1 MPSTDKSEKALR
13 YWVNRRIRD
22 FLMWMMKWLTPSS
35 TEAQVDLQR
44 ENIQRIL
51 LVRSIFRMGDSI
63 LATPAILLMRKNFP
77 QAKIDFVGPRIAKA
91 LFQNLPIDHQY
102 EVFQSFPKVCW
113 SYLVLLKQVRAAKY
127 DLALDVSGSSAALG
141 AFIIGFSAARFRAAT
156 RGKWDRWFNLRVA
169 KPASKSQY
177 ANMPHLIAALGLE
190 SELLFPKLVL
200 SAEEKAMGRKRIETL
215 VAGNALVA
223 LEAPAEAKIVGVF
236 VGGRKSRGKR
246 WEKEHFLELVT
257 RLLADGVRPIIFVGP
272 EERELLP
279 YFTAALSRRAAVVC
293 EADARAFAGLVAN
306 CDLFVACDSGPVH
319 LACALGIRTVAIF
332 FKNNFNQWGPPAE
345 LARIVYR
352 EPGPTV
358 DMVLRAYR
366 EELAPASRGDFPAA
380 GGEKEEIDA
389 KPIARARG

>member
-1 MPSTDKSEKALR
+1 MPTADKTGKALR
-13 YWVNRRIRD
+13 YWLNRRIRD
-22 FLMWMMKWLTPSS
+22 FVMWMMKRLTPSS
-35 TEAQVDLQR
+35 TEAQVDLRR

-63 LATPAILLMRKNFP
+63 LATPVILLMRKNFP
-77 QAKIDFVGPRIAKA
+77 QAKIDFVGPRIAKV
-91 LFQNLPIDHQY
+91 LFQNLPIDHHY

-113 SYLVLLKQVRAAKY
+113 SYLVLLKRVRAAKY

-141 AFIIGFSAARFRAAT
+141 AFIIGFSAARFRAGT
-156 RGKWDRWFNLRVA
+156 RGKWDRWFNLRLA

-177 ANMPHLIAALGLE
+177 ANRPELVAALGLE

-200 SAEEKAMGRKRIETL
+200 SAEEKEIGRQRIETL
-215 VAGNALVA
+215 LAIDALVA
-223 LEAPAEAKIVGVF
+223 LVAPAEAKIVGVF
-236 VGGRKSRGKR
+236 VGGRKTRGKR
-246 WEKEHFLELVT
+246 WEKENFLELAT

-306 CDLFVACDSGPVH
+306 CGLFVACDSGPVH

-332 FKNNFNQWGPPAE
+332 FKNNFDQWGPPAE
-345 LARIVYR
+345 LAQIVYQ
-352 EPGPTV
+352 EDALSV
-358 DMVLRAYR
+358 DAVFEACRHDLWPSDGVESVGSA
-366 EELAPASRGDFPAA
+366 
-380 GGEKEEIDA
+380 
-389 KPIARARG
+389 